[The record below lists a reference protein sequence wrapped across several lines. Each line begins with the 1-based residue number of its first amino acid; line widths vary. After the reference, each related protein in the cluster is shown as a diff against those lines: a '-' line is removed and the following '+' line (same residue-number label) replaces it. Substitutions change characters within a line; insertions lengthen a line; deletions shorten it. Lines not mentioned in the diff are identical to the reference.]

1 MCIIKKIQKM
11 TYTAIISAIVAV
23 SSTIIYIPVGF
34 AKIFPIQHLANIL
47 TAVMIGPYYAVTQAL
62 LASTIRNIL
71 GTGSLFA
78 FPGSLIGALLA
89 GIAYSKTRNL
99 TFTALGEVIGTGI
112 VGAIA
117 AYPIAILILG
127 QEATLFGLIPA
138 FILSSFTGAS
148 FAFILLKIMERN
160 QVVKVRKLRE

>member
-1 MCIIKKIQKM
+1 MGAIKKIRKI

-23 SSTIIYIPVGF
+23 GSTIVYIPVGF

-47 TAVMIGPYYAVTQAL
+47 TAVLVGPYYAVAQAL
-62 LASTIRNIL
+62 LASTIRNIM

-78 FPGSLIGALLA
+78 FPGSMIGALLA
-89 GIAYSKTRNL
+89 GLVYSKTRNL

-112 VGAIA
+112 FGAMA
-117 AYPIAILILG
+117 AYPIAVLILG

-138 FILSSFTGAS
+138 FIISSFAGAA
-148 FAFILLKIMERN
+148 FAFFILRVLERN
-160 QVVKVRKLRE
+160 HVLNKLM